1 MEELK
6 ELRDIKPLVEIPDSS
21 FYIYIGLIALGGVIA
36 LLVLYML
43 IRKLLELRGKNMRKL
58 YIANLNA
65 IDFKDAKQSAYD
77 ATHYGRL
84 VAKSDREKEIYSQL
98 LPYLEQYKYR
108 KVVDKVDSD
117 TQKQF
122 NLFLQVIE
130 P

>member
-1 MEELK
+1 MEALK

-21 FYIYIGLIALGGVIA
+21 FYIYSALIGLAIFIGVV
-36 LLVLYML
+36 LLYML
-43 IRKLLELRGKNMRKL
+43 IRKILEMRNQNIRKL

-65 IDFKDAKQSAYD
+65 IDFKDSKKSAYE

-84 VAKSDREKEIYSQL
+84 VAQSEREKEIYSQL
-98 LPYLEQYKYR
+98 LPHLEQYKYR
-108 KVVDKVDSD
+108 KVVGTIDSD

-122 NLFLQVIE
+122 NLFLQVVE